1 MTGIPKRG
9 ARERARLGVDGG
21 GPVMPAFGA
30 LAMPFDR
37 LSGRVL
43 RPSAALQRGF
53 RQFCQFCQFCQV
65 GMLGGRAAVKTRA
78 GA

>member
-9 ARERARLGVDGG
+9 ARELARLRTCWGGV
-21 GPVMPAFGA
+21 FGA

-53 RQFCQFCQFCQV
+53 RQFCQFCQFRQA
-65 GMLGGRAAVKTRA
+65 GMRGGRAAVKTRA

>member
-9 ARERARLGVDGG
+9 TRERARLGVDGG

-37 LSGRVL
+37 LSGRAL
-43 RPSAALQRGF
+43 RPFSEASVSSVSSFRPACGAA
-53 RQFCQFCQFCQV
+53 
-65 GMLGGRAAVKTRA
+65 GRP
-78 GA
+78 